1 MIYQKYAKM
10 NEIYEK
16 TTFRFGI
23 WFLIL
28 DIYKC
33 PFYDF

>member
-16 TTFRFGI
+16 NYFSIWYLVFDFGH
-23 WFLIL
+23 L
-28 DIYKC
+28 
-33 PFYDF
+33 